1 MTRRHAPWPCNA
13 RRHRQ
18 RGLSVVELMVGLTV
32 GMLLVAGLALMFGNA
47 TRSSVELEKSVRH
60 IENGRQAI
68 DLLSEDLALA
78 GFYGTIPATAYAAD
92 TTLTPCANGS
102 TVAGALAT
110 MAALPTPTVPFPV
123 EGLLPGQTS
132 YGGVGTALSCLSNR
146 KPGTPAMILRRL
158 DTATTAVGSIAAN
171 VAYVQTSHSAADNFY
186 SYRASASGSNFTLR
200 TGTGAINPVRRFV
213 TRVYYIATCSDC
225 SGAGD
230 GIPTLTRV
238 EVVGTQVVVSPLAE
252 GIDQVGF
259 DYGFDTSNDG
269 AADEWYGLNDQAG
282 TTEATAAAASPRGW
296 GNVVAVRVWL
306 VSRNTERT
314 VGHTDTRTYAI
325 GRQGTTDRFTAAAND
340 DFKRRSYV
348 TTVRLQTVAGLRE
361 KP

>member
-1 MTRRHAPWPCNA
+1 MTRLPPPFRHNA
-13 RRHRQ
+13 RRARQ

-32 GMLLVAGLALMFGNA
+32 GMLLVAGLALMFGYA
-47 TRSSVELEKSVRH
+47 KRSSVELEKSVRH

-78 GFYGTIPATAYAAD
+78 GFYGTIPATTYAAD
-92 TTLTPCANGS
+92 TTLTPCADGA
-102 TVAGALAT
+102 TVATALSA

-123 EGLLPGQTS
+123 EGLFPSQTT
-132 YGGVGTALSCLSNR
+132 YGGVALSCLANR
-146 KPGTPAMILRRL
+146 KGGTPALILRRL
-158 DTATTAVGSIAAN
+158 DTATTAVGSTAAN

-186 SYRASASGSNFTLR
+186 SYRASANGSNFTLR

-213 TRVYYIATCSDC
+213 TRAYYIATCSDC

-238 EVVGTQVVVSPLAE
+238 EVVGTQLVVSPLAE

-259 DYGFDTSNDG
+259 DYGFDTNNDG
-269 AADEWYGLNDQAG
+269 AADEWYGLNDLAG
-282 TTEATAAAASPRGW
+282 QTEANTAAASPRGW
-296 GNVVAVRVWL
+296 GNVVAVRVLL

-325 GRQGTTDRFTAAAND
+325 GRQGTTDRYTSAAND
-340 DFKRRSYV
+340 NFKRRSYV

>member
-1 MTRRHAPWPCNA
+1 MTRVHAFPHPAA
-13 RRHRQ
+13 RRNRQ

-47 TRSSVELEKSVRH
+47 TRSSVELEKTVRH
-60 IENGRQAI
+60 IENGRQAM

-78 GFYGTIPATAYAAD
+78 GFYGTMPATTYATD
-92 TTLTPCANGS
+92 TTLNPCANG
-102 TVAGALAT
+102 TVVATALTT
-110 MAALPTPTVPFPV
+110 MASLSPPVAPFPV
-123 EGLLPGQTS
+123 EGVFPGQTT
-132 YGGVGTALSCLSNR
+132 YGGTVLSCLANR
-146 KPGTPAMILRRL
+146 KPGTPALILRRL
-158 DTATTAVGSIAAN
+158 DTATTAVGSVAAN

-186 SYRASASGSNFTLR
+186 SYRASASGSGFTLR
-200 TGTGAINPVRRFV
+200 NGAGAINPVRRFI
-213 TRVYYIATCSDC
+213 TRAYYIATCSDC

-230 GIPTLTRV
+230 GIPTLTRM

-259 DYGFDTSNDG
+259 DYGFDTNNDG
-269 AADEWYGLNDQAG
+269 AADEWYGLNDQA
-282 TTEATAAAASPRGW
+282 TQTEATVAATSPRGW
-296 GNVVAVRVWL
+296 GNVAAVRVSL

-325 GRQGTTDRFTAAAND
+325 GRQGLVDRYTTAAND
-340 DFKRRSYV
+340 NFKRRGYV
-348 TTVRLQTVAGLRE
+348 TTVRLQNVAGLRE